1 MPKTNKRTVAETAR
15 LLDYSRGHLQRL
27 MKDDEDL
34 AELVKSEADIDEIL
48 VHLSAKKYG
57 HAYQNTTDA
66 ETVKR
71 QRYARMK
78 LEEEKALMAEMERRE
93 MERDLIPAT
102 DVRKAV
108 GRVMQTMKNSFN
120 NVPPKVRQAYQAAS
134 SAIEVEQLMTE
145 VIREAMAAAT
155 AQLEELD

>member
-1 MPKTNKRTVAETAR
+1 
-15 LLDYSRGHLQRL
+15 
-27 MKDDEDL
+27 
-34 AELVKSEADIDEIL
+34 
-48 VHLSAKKYG
+48 
-57 HAYQNTTDA
+57 
-66 ETVKR
+66 
-71 QRYARMK
+71 
-78 LEEEKALMAEMERRE
+78 MERRE

-155 AQLEELD
+155 VQLEELD